1 MDTGDVWLKTASLRF
16 PAQTPGESGN
26 AGLSDGEQTG
36 CGGPAAATRSS
47 ARCCKTG
54 RGNRLGTVWPENFL
68 HSRLLVSILFY
79 YILFFAWYLFN
90 QSIGVALSC
99 CETGLKNENHHR
111 RRSVNKPWTHVGSPQ
126 GCFSQIFKKINEW
139 NCCCTSPETFTFLR
153 TTFSRP
159 SEELQSSDWMSVFIG
174 LLGCVVSSWSL
185 FIRPPQKHKQN
196 GKHDFMEE
204 TKFQGCSVIRRTL
217 SSIRMEDWFY
227 ILEVAVDSRWVS
239 SCCVCAWR

>member
-26 AGLSDGEQTG
+26 AGLFDGEQTG

-54 RGNRLGTVWPENFL
+54 LGNRLGTVWPENFL

-79 YILFFAWYLFN
+79 YTSFFAWYLFN

-111 RRSVNKPWTHVGSPQ
+111 RRSANIPEH
-126 GCFSQIFKKINEW
+126 
-139 NCCCTSPETFTFLR
+139 TSAHLR
-153 TTFSRP
+153 
-159 SEELQSSDWMSVFIG
+159 
-174 LLGCVVSSWSL
+174 VVSVKYLKKSTSGIVAARVQKLSL
-185 FIRPPQKHKQN
+185 SSEQLFHDLPKNYNLLTGCLCLSACWVVLSPPGVSSSAHHKNTNKMENMILWRKQN
-196 GKHDFMEE
+196 SKAALWFDELYHPYGWRIDF
-204 TKFQGCSVIRRTL
+204 TS
-217 SSIRMEDWFY
+217 
-227 ILEVAVDSRWVS
+227 
-239 SCCVCAWR
+239 